1 MSERDV
7 LLVLLADPNLLAS
20 EREALQAL
28 LTPSVA
34 NMRLDGVGSPQ
45 GTLDAT
51 ATPIEGG
58 HEV

>member
-20 EREALQAL
+20 EREALQRLIEPTLAD
-28 LTPSVA
+28 
-34 NMRLDGVGSPQ
+34 MRVGEVGSPQ

-51 ATPIEGG
+51 GEPIEGD
-58 HEV
+58 EE